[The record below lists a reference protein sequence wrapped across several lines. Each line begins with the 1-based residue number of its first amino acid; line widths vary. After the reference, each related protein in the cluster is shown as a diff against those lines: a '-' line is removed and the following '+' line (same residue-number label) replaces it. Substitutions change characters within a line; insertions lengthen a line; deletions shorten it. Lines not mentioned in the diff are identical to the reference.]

1 MKILHRN
8 HLLPIGCLPI
18 TTPCMPDDSLKN
30 RVPSKVTVKE
40 HVSEETV
47 DLVEDDASEDMDTVG
62 RVLVVEQPPQEGKI
76 EKNATSDTDDY
87 LREEAQQADQLEV
100 GPPGVANDPV
110 GEAVEMRREDRIVQ
124 DEVAVGAPH
133 IPDPAPALRRSERV
147 TRKPRWQTTGE
158 FIMNAIHGSPWDNQP
173 FALSERVALASF
185 LIQQLGLGHTPDE
198 CFV

>member
-30 RVPSKVTVKE
+30 SVPSKVTVKE
-40 HVSEETV
+40 QVSEETV

-62 RVLVVEQPPQEGKI
+62 RVLVVEQPSREGKI

-87 LREEAQQADQLEV
+87 LCEEAQQADQQEPAPEV

-110 GEAVEMRREDRIVQ
+110 GEAVEMRGEDRIVQ

-133 IPDPAPALRRSERV
+133 IPDPAPALRL
-147 TRKPRWQTTGE
+147 PRWQTTGE
-158 FIMNAIHGSPWDNQP
+158 FIMNAIHGSRWDNQP

>member
-1 MKILHRN
+1 
-8 HLLPIGCLPI
+8 
-18 TTPCMPDDSLKN
+18 
-30 RVPSKVTVKE
+30 
-40 HVSEETV
+40 
-47 DLVEDDASEDMDTVG
+47 
-62 RVLVVEQPPQEGKI
+62 
-76 EKNATSDTDDY
+76 
-87 LREEAQQADQLEV
+87 
-100 GPPGVANDPV
+100 
-110 GEAVEMRREDRIVQ
+110 MRREDRIVQ

-158 FIMNAIHGSPWDNQP
+158 FIMNAIHGSRWDNQP